1 MHSLRENNAP
11 SLAVPS
17 AWSPTPKSSGK
28 GRSPPV
34 DIGCSS
40 ENQEVQ
46 IFKAIA
52 WPIVALISGV
62 LMFKHMFPDFR

>member
-1 MHSLRENNAP
+1 MRSLKENNAP

-17 AWSPTPKSSGK
+17 ARSSTPKSSANRK
-28 GRSPPV
+28 SPPV

-40 ENQEVQ
+40 EDQEVR

-62 LMFKHMFPDFR
+62 LVFKHMFPDFR